1 MTTNFSFNN
10 DSASA
15 FKGWQFSILLAELFD
30 FSINNFKLSFLLAI
44 QVFEEP
50 MLEKRQ
56 ILYCI
61 TRDGSHKSFSSLH
74 KKLLTYLF
82 QFVTENIS
90 NSTMVGCQLFF
101 IIMKFERNSCLKSD
115 YLFTT
120 HYKCVK
126 KQLNLAILQYQV
138 HRILFLRIR

>member
-15 FKGWQFSILLAELFD
+15 FKGRQFSILLAELFD

-56 ILYCI
+56 ILYFI
-61 TRDGSHKSFSSLH
+61 TRDESHKSFSSLH
-74 KKLLTYLF
+74 KKVLKYLF
-82 QFVTENIS
+82 QFGTENIS
-90 NSTMVGCQLFF
+90 NSTMVGCQSVVL
-101 IIMKFERNSCLKSD
+101 
-115 YLFTT
+115 Y
-120 HYKCVK
+120 HHAV
-126 KQLNLAILQYQV
+126 
-138 HRILFLRIR
+138 

>member
-1 MTTNFSFNN
+1 MKETVALFTNWGPWAVMTTYFSFNN

-15 FKGWQFSILLAELFD
+15 FKGRQFSILLAELFD

-56 ILYCI
+56 ILYFI
-61 TRDGSHKSFSSLH
+61 TKDESHKSFSSLY
-74 KKLLTYLF
+74 KKVLKYLF

-90 NSTMVGCQLFF
+90 NSAMVGCQLFY
-101 IIMKFERNSCLKSD
+101 IIM
-115 YLFTT
+115 
-120 HYKCVK
+120 HAVWK
-126 KQLNLAILQYQV
+126 KQLFKEW
-138 HRILFLRIR
+138 LFIHNAL